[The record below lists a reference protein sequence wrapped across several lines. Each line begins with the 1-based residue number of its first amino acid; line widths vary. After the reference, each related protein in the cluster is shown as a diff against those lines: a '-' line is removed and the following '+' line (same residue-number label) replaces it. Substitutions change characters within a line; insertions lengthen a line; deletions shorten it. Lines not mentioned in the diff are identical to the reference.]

1 MDNYVPINLSYDLYE
16 STEGSDPNLTPV
28 VLVHGLAS
36 ERKTWKLTAPIIAEK
51 SRRKVYAYDARNY
64 GDSEY
69 TDEFSFSL
77 NVDDLFHF
85 MNVVNLPKAVLFGHS
100 MGAFTAANAAIQKP
114 TRVSM
119 VITEDTYLNP
129 TNRKHSAFIC
139 REYLRELSKAISE
152 IPSYMN
158 EAEARRKIVDDM
170 FEELSE
176 ANKKFLPKEIS
187 YKILFPIKRDAD
199 GRYRAK
205 YNEQSLDRNFSDP
218 SFLHPEPVGLY
229 EGPAVFLWGT
239 KSNIDLMSHKPE
251 IKKYFP
257 NAEFIEFENGYHNL
271 HAQFE
276 EKSADIAVQVLEKY
290 NIS

>member
-100 MGAFTAANAAIQKP
+100 MGASTVAYAALKK
-114 TRVSM
+114 V
-119 VITEDTYLNP
+119 
-129 TNRKHSAFIC
+129 
-139 REYLRELSKAISE
+139 
-152 IPSYMN
+152 
-158 EAEARRKIVDDM
+158 KIHYIY
-170 FEELSE
+170 S
-176 ANKKFLPKEIS
+176 
-187 YKILFPIKRDAD
+187 
-199 GRYRAK
+199 
-205 YNEQSLDRNFSDP
+205 
-218 SFLHPEPVGLY
+218 
-229 EGPAVFLWGT
+229 
-239 KSNIDLMSHKPE
+239 SNVHHDK
-251 IKKYFP
+251 
-257 NAEFIEFENGYHNL
+257 
-271 HAQFE
+271 
-276 EKSADIAVQVLEKY
+276 
-290 NIS
+290 